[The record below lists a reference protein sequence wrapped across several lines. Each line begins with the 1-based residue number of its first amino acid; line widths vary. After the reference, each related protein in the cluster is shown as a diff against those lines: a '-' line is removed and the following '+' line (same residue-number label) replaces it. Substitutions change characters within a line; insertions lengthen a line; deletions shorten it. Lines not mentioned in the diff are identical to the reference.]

1 MDNEGN
7 FHLFENS
14 NEESLNGNHLM
25 KKAFKKNISNP
36 REYIS
41 IINEKQELNDKNIND
56 SLKTNTELL
65 LPKSNIGFNGISKAG
80 ISDSVVNLMKE
91 SIVVN
96 NDSHIK
102 RPITSN
108 IVNKKQSKQS
118 KQNKKKPF
126 ELNQRMVN
134 NDDQLN
140 PQVQLSNDQVINYQN
155 YQQRLQYI
163 KNLQLQTPSLSQSIP
178 YRPTQPQLTEKQMKQ
193 YIYNQQIREKMAK
206 CQNEMLLYQL
216 KQKQKQI
223 EEDVINTPIFILQLK
238 LDQTNKPKTFII
250 KRNDDLFISFK
261 QYCTLHNI
269 KDSLFHPLLIQIII
283 GMNKL
288 YNLFN
293 SNLTIENQI
302 YFNQIKQFY
311 FNSLCCGGKELYI
324 YNGKINS

>member
-1 MDNEGN
+1 MDNKVN

-14 NEESLNGNHLM
+14 NQESLNGNHLM
-25 KKAFKKNISNP
+25 KKSFKKNMSNT

-56 SLKTNTELL
+56 SLNTNTELL
-65 LPKSNIGFNGISKAG
+65 LPKNKIEFNALSKAG
-80 ISDSVVNLMKE
+80 IRDSVVNLMKE

-102 RPITSN
+102 RPITRN
-108 IVNKKQSKQS
+108 IVNKKKS
-118 KQNKKKPF
+118 KQNKKNPF
-126 ELNQRMVN
+126 ESNKLMRNH
-134 NDDQLN
+134 DAQLN

-163 KNLQLQTPSLSQSIP
+163 NNLQQQTPSLSQSIP

-193 YIYNQQIREKMAK
+193 YIYNQQIREKMTK
-206 CQNEMLLYQL
+206 CKNEMLLYQR
-216 KQKQKQI
+216 KHSQKQI

-261 QYCTLHNI
+261 QYCTLHKI

-288 YNLFN
+288 FNLFN
-293 SNLTIENQI
+293 SSLTIENQI
-302 YFNQIKQFY
+302 YFNQIKEFY
-311 FNSLCCGGKELYI
+311 FNSLYSGGKELYI
-324 YNGKINS
+324 YNGNINS